1 MKILFAIAVGGAVG
15 ALGRHSV
22 DMLTLRWLGAGFPYG
37 TLTVNVLGSFLMG
50 ALIEVMA
57 LRWSVGPEVRAL
69 LSVGVLGGFTTFSTF
84 SLDFVVLVERG
95 QLGTAL
101 GYAALSFSLSILG
114 LFAGLW
120 LFRTILA

>member
-1 MKILFAIAVGGAVG
+1 
-15 ALGRHSV
+15 
-22 DMLTLRWLGAGFPYG
+22 GFPYG

>member
-22 DMLTLRWLGAGFPYG
+22 GMLTLRWLGAGFPYG

-101 GYAALSFSLSILG
+101 GYAALSFSLSIFG